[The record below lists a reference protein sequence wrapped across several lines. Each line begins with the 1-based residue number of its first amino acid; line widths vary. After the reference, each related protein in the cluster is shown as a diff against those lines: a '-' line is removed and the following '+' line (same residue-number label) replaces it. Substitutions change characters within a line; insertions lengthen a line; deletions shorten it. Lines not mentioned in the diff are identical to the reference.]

1 MPYFEAE
8 AKSVMTELGHWK
20 TPKTLE
26 EAKQITDTIIDN
38 MDPEWLIGFGL
49 ELLGMPEVTAWV
61 QNDWVQKRRPLLR
74 NVPYF
79 IFMLSIN
86 IFFCLVVPTELLRD
100 MKASHQIDLAYLYYL
115 PFCMV
120 FTSKDGF
127 HAQIVPL
134 FLDPFQTFVH
144 GEDLKS
150 ELKKLNEHYSRLPE
164 SELR

>member
-1 MPYFEAE
+1 
-8 AKSVMTELGHWK
+8 MTELGHWK

-49 ELLGMPEVTAWV
+49 ELLGMPEATAWV